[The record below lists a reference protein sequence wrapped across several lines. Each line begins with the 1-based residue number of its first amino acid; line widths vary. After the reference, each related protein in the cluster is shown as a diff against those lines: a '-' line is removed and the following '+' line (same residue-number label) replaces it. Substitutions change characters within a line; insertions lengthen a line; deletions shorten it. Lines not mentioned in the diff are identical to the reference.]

1 MSNSLTE
8 RGFLKTVSHS
18 LLPESGNFKL
28 ETDYPSGGRGGGG
41 GGGGGGGVI
50 LWIIRARQIIR
61 LKIKLERS
69 SSWMDNPPLL

>member
-8 RGFLKTVSHS
+8 RRFLKTVSHS

-28 ETDYPSGGRGGGG
+28 ETDYPSGGR